1 MNDLTHINDA
11 FPCGCLR
18 QRSMSFVH
26 GLKDASNGFVEE
38 DEDEDDEDLKLNK
51 ERTKI

>member
-1 MNDLTHINDA
+1 MNDA
-11 FPCGCLR
+11 FPWGCLR

-26 GLKDASNGFVEE
+26 GLNDASNGFVDDGE
-38 DEDEDDEDLKLNK
+38 DEDEDDLKLNK